1 MSIIKSENRPGD
13 MSQLDWLWLNFKE
26 YNIQN
31 TPSTTPTE
39 RVILTEKAIVGMIQ
53 NISGGGITAL
63 ALEEN
68 PDNPETV
75 KLVGKAVDETLLTNV
90 VFPKE
95 DHIVSFVNRSVTQ
108 TDVDNGCLY
117 EVGTNALVITTKLG
131 KNFIVSVPDIAV
143 QLEGKESNTANTKVL
158 NGKITTDVK
167 IDNTNNVNSA
177 VEIKNSSNGLYTQL
191 KIDNSSTGVK
201 LVVGPNG
208 LKATALSGEAAISE
222 DENNILTKGSDG
234 HLYATLAWTEA
245 L

>member
-1 MSIIKSENRPGD
+1 MSIIKSENKPGD

-26 YNIQN
+26 YNVQN
-31 TPSTTPTE
+31 TPSTTPSE
-39 RVILTEKAIVGMIQ
+39 RVILTEKAITSMVQ
-53 NISGGGITAL
+53 SISGGGITTL

-75 KLVGKAVDETLLTNV
+75 KLIGKAVGSTILTNV

-95 DHIVSFVNRSVTQ
+95 DHIVSFVNRKVTQ
-108 TDVDNGCLY
+108 TDIDNGCLY

-131 KNFIVSVPDIAV
+131 KTFIVSIVDTV
-143 QLEGKESNTANTKVL
+143 LQLEGKESNTANTKVL

-177 VEIKNSSNGLYTQL
+177 VEIKNSSNGLYAQL

-201 LVVGPNG
+201 LEVGSNG
-208 LKATALSGEAAISE
+208 LKATALPGEATISK
-222 DENNILTKGSDG
+222 DEGNILTKGSDG
-234 HLYATLAWTEA
+234 QLYVTSAWTEV

>member
-1 MSIIKSENRPGD
+1 MSIIKSENKPGD

-26 YNIQN
+26 YNVQN
-31 TPSTTPTE
+31 TSSTTPSE
-39 RVILTEKAIVGMIQ
+39 RVILTEQAIAGMIQ

-75 KLVGKAVDETLLTNV
+75 KLVGKAVDGTILTNV

-95 DHIVSFVNRSVTQ
+95 DHIVSFVNRKVTQ

-117 EVGTNALVITTKLG
+117 EVGTNALVITTKSG
-131 KNFIVSVPDIAV
+131 KNFIVSVPDITL

-167 IDNTNNVNSA
+167 IDNNVNSA
-177 VEIKNSSNGLYTQL
+177 VEIKNSSNGLYAQL

-201 LVVGPNG
+201 LEVGSNG
-208 LKATALSGEAAISE
+208 LKVTALPGEAAISK
-222 DENNILTKGSDG
+222 DENNILIKGSDG
-234 HLYATLAWTEA
+234 QLYVTYAWTEV